1 MRNIEDTY
9 MDMYGC
15 TQEALTGMMNSP
27 INSISGDYM
36 LVMSILSDAQ
46 YVMEHG
52 DNNTARQFINRAK
65 YVMRHWRRNTDTN
78 TNPIN

>member
-15 TQEALTGMMNSP
+15 TQEALTGLMNRP
-27 INSISGDYM
+27 SISIGGDYM

-46 YVMEHG
+46 EAMSHG

-65 YVMRHWRRNTDTN
+65 YIMRHWRRNTDTN
-78 TNPIN
+78 TNPTN

>member
-1 MRNIEDTY
+1 MRSVEDTY

-46 YVMEHG
+46 HVMEYG

-65 YVMRHWRRNTDTN
+65 YVVSHWKRDTN
-78 TNPIN
+78 TNPTN

>member
-15 TQEALTGMMNSP
+15 TQEALTGLMNRP
-27 INSISGDYM
+27 SISIGGDYM

-46 YVMEHG
+46 EAMSHG

-65 YVMRHWRRNTDTN
+65 YIMRHWRRDT
-78 TNPIN
+78 TYD